1 MERKN
6 EIQIFNKPEFGDVRV
21 LLSPAGEPWFCAA
34 DVCKAL
40 GYTNGRKAVADHVE
54 GDDVTKRD
62 TIDSLGRKQSATF
75 TNESGLYCLIF
86 GSKLEKA
93 KEFKKWVTSEVLPT
107 IRKHGGYIQSKEDE
121 STEEFLARAL
131 MIANESLRKRDE
143 RLRNL
148 QDENSRQAKT
158 IKVQQEKIE
167 ENAQK
172 VLFTDAI
179 IGSDSSCLV
188 GELAKL
194 LTQNGYKVGQ
204 NRLFKWFREH
214 GYFGSHG
221 ERYNIPNQQYVEMG
235 LFDLKKSVHSENGVL
250 KTSVTPKVTGKG
262 QQYFINKFLRK

>member
-1 MERKN
+1 MSKG
-6 EIQIFNKPEFGDVRV
+6 IQIFSNPQFGEVRIHI
-21 LLSPAGEPWFCAA
+21 SPVGEPWFCAS

-54 GDDVTKRD
+54 EEDVTKRD
-62 TIDSLGRKQSATF
+62 THTNGGTQSVTF
-75 TNESGLYCLIF
+75 VRESGLYCLIF

-93 KEFKKWVTSEVLPT
+93 KEFKKWVTNEVLPT

-121 STEEFLARAL
+121 TTEEFLARAL
-131 MIANESLRKRDE
+131 TIANESLRKREE
-143 RLRNL
+143 RIRKL
-148 QDENSRQAKT
+148 QDENNRQAKT
-158 IKVQQEKIE
+158 IEVQKEKIE
-167 ENAQK
+167 ENSQK
-172 VLFTDAI
+172 VLFVDAI
-179 IGSDSSCLV
+179 MGCDSSCLV

-194 LTQNGYKVGQ
+194 LTQNGYKIGQ

-214 GYFGSHG
+214 GYFGRHG

-262 QQYFINKFLRK
+262 QQYFINKFLGK